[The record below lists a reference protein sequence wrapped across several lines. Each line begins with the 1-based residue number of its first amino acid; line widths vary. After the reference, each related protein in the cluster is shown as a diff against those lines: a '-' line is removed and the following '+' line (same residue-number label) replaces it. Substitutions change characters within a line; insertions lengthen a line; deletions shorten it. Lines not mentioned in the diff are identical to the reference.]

1 VARAKRTERAEARRR
16 YRAANAP
23 AEPVDV
29 GDVAAPPTGASGK
42 SAASAPTKQPAAP
55 VGRMGFREAFGASFR
70 PLHVREDLA
79 SLPWLAIHSPA
90 LWLPLLITVA
100 SVILTAVAGSNAL
113 VVNLIF
119 PYFVMFP
126 AIGGVFIGGFLAP
139 RAAWLVG
146 IIVGLAAAVGYIA
159 LGFAKALPPVFQAT
173 FDVAPQEAAVTA
185 LVWSA
190 IFGGFLGAA
199 AAWYRRFLR
208 LSSPNRNRS
217 RAQSQK
223 KTQKPGDGRT
233 RTAGTSQK
241 APVKR

>member
-1 VARAKRTERAEARRR
+1 MARAKRTERAEARRR

-29 GDVAAPPTGASGK
+29 ADAIPSTSASGK
-42 SAASAPTKQPAAP
+42 AAASASASTKQPAGP

-139 RAAWLVG
+139 RASWLVG
-146 IIVGLAAAVGYIA
+146 VIIGLAAAIGYVA
-159 LGFAKALPPVFQAT
+159 LGYAGALPPTFQGVFE
-173 FDVAPQEAAVTA
+173 VSPQEAAITA
-185 LVWSA
+185 VIWSA
-190 IFGGFLGAA
+190 IFGAFLGAA

-217 RAQSQK
+217 RTQ
-223 KTQKPGDGRT
+223 QKPVAKKGDGRT
-233 RTAGTSQK
+233 RTSGTSQK